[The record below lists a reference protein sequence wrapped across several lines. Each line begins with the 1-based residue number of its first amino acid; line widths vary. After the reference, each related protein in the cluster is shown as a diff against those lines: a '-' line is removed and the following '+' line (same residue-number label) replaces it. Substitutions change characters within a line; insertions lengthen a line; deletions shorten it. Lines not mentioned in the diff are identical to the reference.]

1 MVRLGSCTIK
11 YVRCSVGA
19 AVLVGQLAAT
29 MRALEMMTTEEMSLT
44 VKKRKRSMR
53 MENLTLESEL
63 KRLSLIINR
72 IESLNSK

>member
-11 YVRCSVGA
+11 YVRCLVGA

-29 MRALEMMTTEEMSLT
+29 MRALEMMTTEAMSLT
-44 VKKRKRSMR
+44 DKKRKRSKR
-53 MENLTLESEL
+53 MENLTLDSEL
-63 KRLSLIINR
+63 KRVSLIIKR

>member
-11 YVRCSVGA
+11 YVHGSAGA

-29 MRALEMMTTEEMSLT
+29 MRALEMMTTEAICLT
-44 VKKRKRSMR
+44 DNKRKRSIR
-53 MENLTLESEL
+53 MESLTLDSEL
-63 KRLSLIINR
+63 KRVSLIINR